1 MRVLDRQCLLF
12 LVAVSIHNAIQYRPN
27 GVIAW
32 LGIFTIEFYCECV
45 ATPGEPWSENGQ
57 CYTAVVEW
65 TSSGDQPMFAQR
77 DTQTV
82 HATPTTFRVG
92 LGIYSSQCDKIG
104 LQ

>member
-45 ATPGEPWSENGQ
+45 ATPGEP
-57 CYTAVVEW
+57 
-65 TSSGDQPMFAQR
+65 
-77 DTQTV
+77 
-82 HATPTTFRVG
+82 
-92 LGIYSSQCDKIG
+92 
-104 LQ
+104 